1 MADVS
6 PSATLQQAA
15 EKTAVNAVQQ
25 ESTTLEFKCEQCDYK
40 STSERGL
47 KQHARIKHRI
57 SQAVADDGVAEEPTT
72 SPQIP
77 SPISPPPPSRPSPS
91 APVFLK
97 KPVKMLNGD
106 PASVKKK

>member
-1 MADVS
+1 MCSQDHEEVEKHWPDPKKVS
-6 PSATLQQAA
+6 KVGSH
-15 EKTAVNAVQQ
+15 
-25 ESTTLEFKCEQCDYK
+25 STQINCEQCDYV

-57 SQAVADDGVAEEPTT
+57 SQVVADDGVAEEPTT

-91 APVFLK
+91 APVILK

-106 PASVKKK
+106 PAFVKKK